1 MGPAYRCP
9 EQRPKRTAK
18 QLVSLFHNLM
28 KKEVKTAEL
37 GDEET
42 EEDDDSGMDE
52 WEVETINRFMERV
65 QKDKEERDLEMLA

>member
-1 MGPAYRCP
+1 
-9 EQRPKRTAK
+9 
-18 QLVSLFHNLM
+18 M